1 MNCFVAPLAI
11 DGFTG
16 VTASDSKLAGPTVRV
31 VLPVTPTQLAPI
43 WDVPWATPVASPPA
57 VMVAVAGFDD
67 AQVTELVR
75 FWVLPSE

>member
-43 WDVPWATPVASPPA
+43 WDVPCPVPVARPPA
-57 VMVAVAGFDD
+57 GLVATAVFDD
-67 AQVTELVR
+67 AQVDELVTSSN
-75 FWVLPSE
+75 VPSE